1 MSLKPQGVE
10 LFYLNESFNTKTME
24 VQMFYDFLAVNV
36 TSVNQQV
43 ALTSLFEFIPDVIL
57 CFDPMMLGL
66 GLGLGVILLLVSE
79 MFYFALQ
86 VSLMNLSF

>member
-43 ALTSLFEFIPDVIL
+43 ALISLFEFIPDVIL
-57 CFDPMMLGL
+57 CFDPMMFQYGPKSFC
-66 GLGLGVILLLVSE
+66 ILLLVSE